1 MGAAAA
7 LAAAA
12 LAAAAAT
19 APAAAAP
26 PKVNQLVAFKDGTAK
41 QSRVAAAKATAH
53 VGKKRCAVGAGT
65 PLAALIHSK
74 PGTIKLHDYGSCSKR
89 AVDAAGL
96 YVSAIRKDR
105 ARGLDGWVYKV
116 GTKVA
121 PAGAGDPSGP
131 FGRGRLKQNAR
142 ITWFYCHMS
151 AATGS
156 CQRTLGI
163 ATKAKGGGEL
173 RVTVR
178 AYDNRGRGRA
188 AAGATV
194 HAGAASAKA
203 DSKGVATFTLPAK
216 RVRVHAESKGSVRS
230 FEEAVEVK

>member
-12 LAAAAAT
+12 LGPAAAI
-19 APAAAAP
+19 AAAAP
-26 PKVNQLVAFKDGTAK
+26 PKVNQLVAFKNGTAN
-41 QSRVAAAKATAH
+41 QSRVAAAKATARL
-53 VGKKRCAVGAGT
+53 GTKRCAVGAGT

-74 PGTIKLHDYGSCSKR
+74 PGAIKLHDYGSCSKR
-89 AVDAAGL
+89 AADAAGL

-105 ARGLDGWVYKV
+105 ASGLNGWVYKV

-142 ITWFYCHMS
+142 VTWFYCRMS
-151 AATGS
+151 AATGG
-156 CQRTLGI
+156 CQRTLGV
-163 ATKAKGGGEL
+163 ATKALGGGAL

-178 AYDNRGRGRA
+178 AFDDRGRARA

-194 HAGAASAKA
+194 HAGAATAKA

-216 RVRVHAESKGSVRS
+216 RVRVHAESKGAVRS
-230 FEEAVEVK
+230 FEEAVDVK